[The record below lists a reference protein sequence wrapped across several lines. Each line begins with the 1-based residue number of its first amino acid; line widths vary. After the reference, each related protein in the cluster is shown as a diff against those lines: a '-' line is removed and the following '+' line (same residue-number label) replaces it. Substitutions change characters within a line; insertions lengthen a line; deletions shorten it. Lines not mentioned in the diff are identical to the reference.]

1 MVPRDAESGLSFVDV
16 TDIPLSQIVYVGIDP
31 GINKPIA
38 SVIVAPDGHAGVGAD
53 VSFKCKFKDISAED
67 IETMREKQKRQQATV
82 ARRENA
88 AEQARAANTCPDEAI
103 ATAKSTYRVL
113 NKKFSAKPN
122 KEQKDINVF
131 TYRTVLFIQNH
142 FLERH
147 AAFDRAQTCGIE
159 SGTSLMRLLV
169 KNYGY
174 KFRFKLT
181 TKQSRY

>member
-122 KEQKDINVF
+122 KEQGYQCLHVSNCTF
-131 TYRTVLFIQNH
+131 HPEPFPRTT
-142 FLERH
+142 R
-147 AAFDRAQTCGIE
+147 
-159 SGTSLMRLLV
+159 SLRSCTNLR
-169 KNYGY
+169 N
-174 KFRFKLT
+174 
-181 TKQSRY
+181 